1 MQARLIIYKMSSGQS
16 KKTTPRQYE
25 VMINFIKNHKSLI
38 NSKLS
43 ESFTA
48 KDRFIVGQT
57 HRYFK
62 F

>member
-1 MQARLIIYKMSSGQS
+1 MSSGQS